1 MKPKKR
7 NYAQEWANF
16 ASKPVNLEAH
26 RKRDAAR
33 RALDAKGVSR
43 VGKDIDHKK
52 PLSLGGT
59 NAPSNLRLVTP
70 SANRTF
76 KRVGPGGKPRKK

>member
-1 MKPKKR
+1 MPMKKR

-16 ASKPVNLEAH
+16 KSKPANVLAH

-33 RALDAKGVSR
+33 RALDARGVDR
-43 VGKDIDHKK
+43 AGKDIDHKI
-52 PLSLGGT
+52 PLSLGGG
-59 NAPSNLRLVTP
+59 NAPSNLRLKTP

-76 KRVGPGGKPRKK
+76 KRNGPGGKPKK

>member
-1 MKPKKR
+1 MTAKKR
-7 NYAQEWANF
+7 NYAKEWANF
-16 ASKPVNLEAH
+16 SAKASNLEAH

-43 VGKDIDHKK
+43 KGKDIDHKV

-59 NAPSNLRLVTP
+59 NAPSNLRLKKP
-70 SANRTF
+70 SANRSF
-76 KRVGPGGKPRKK
+76 KRVGPGGKPKR